1 MIRSFDGKTP
11 RIDPSAFIAETAYII
26 GDVEIGPGSSVWP
39 GAVVR
44 GDFASIRIGSGTHI
58 EDNCVVH
65 TGMPLE
71 IGDNVTVGHGVVI
84 HCSKVGSRSLIG
96 NNATLLDGAE
106 IGEGSIVA
114 AGAVVTPRMVV
125 PPGSFVAG
133 VPGEIR
139 GDISETSRGRQ
150 RGVQAGGRPG
160 GGGYADLIRRY
171 REQGL
176 DANQP
181 PS

>member
-11 RIDPSAFIAETAYII
+11 RIDPTAFIAETAYII
-26 GDVEIGPGSSVWP
+26 GDVEIGAGSSVWP

-44 GDFASIRIGSGTHI
+44 GDFAPIRVGSGTHI
-58 EDNCVVH
+58 EDNTVVH

-84 HCSKVGSRSLIG
+84 HCRKIGSRCLIG

-106 IGEGSIVA
+106 IGDGSIVA
-114 AGAVVTPRMVV
+114 AGAVVTPRTVV

-133 VPGEIR
+133 VPGEVR
-139 GDISETSRGRQ
+139 GRAEETSRGRE
-150 RGVQAGGRPG
+150 RRPPTAGAGGEQR
-160 GGGYADLIRRY
+160 GGYADLIRRY
-171 REQGL
+171 KEQGL
-176 DANQP
+176 DHP
-181 PS
+181 RE